1 LVSELM
7 TRFWSCWANGSIE
20 EGPATKTQRGR
31 MWSFFIAAEI
41 QDYAIMALLLNN
53 ACCKNPF
60 WK

>member
-1 LVSELM
+1 MVPLRKGL
-7 TRFWSCWANGSIE
+7 
-20 EGPATKTQRGR
+20 PQRPREGR